1 VHAAAS
7 TPYNLEKPF
16 KKLCIFSSFTMT
28 HDIKARTRQVSLSL
42 YALRVLVDTDL
53 PVSQIVL
60 ISIDSAASTS
70 AMVRRSVVLWAK
82 LRSGSRPDFFESGRG
97 VSLGA
102 GE

>member
-70 AMVRRSVVLWAK
+70 AMVRRSVVL
-82 LRSGSRPDFFESGRG
+82 
-97 VSLGA
+97 
-102 GE
+102 